1 MFWVSLSHN
10 SAANDRQSTGIDRLR
25 HHLAS
30 LLIDSGCDVKTV
42 QARMRHSSAKTTL
55 DVYGHMWPDK
65 DETTRAAIG
74 GTESPSPVEDLVDA
88 RDRQAGC
95 VGELLSR
102 GCRIRT
108 PRGSAGAARRPPSRN
123 VSRRWL
129 TPQVRQR
136 PGDHKGDEVAEVSET
151 RRRSLWPKPVCL
163 LLGKAKP
170 DTATTLVSGL
180 GTDYGC

>member
-74 GTESPSPVEDLVDA
+74 GVIAARVASSSED
-88 RDRQAGC
+88 
-95 VGELLSR
+95 
-102 GCRIRT
+102 
-108 PRGSAGAARRPPSRN
+108 PAGALRA
-123 VSRRWL
+123 
-129 TPQVRQR
+129 
-136 PGDHKGDEVAEVSET
+136 K
-151 RRRSLWPKPVCL
+151 RS
-163 LLGKAKP
+163 
-170 DTATTLVSGL
+170 
-180 GTDYGC
+180 